1 MCQTN
6 QAVNSAFQ
14 SQEKP
19 IPLNENEKS
28 RGDREIHDEDERFAA
43 GNNGKEQQ
51 QNK

>member
-14 SQEKP
+14 SQKKP

-28 RGDREIHDEDERFAA
+28 RGNREIYDEDERFTA